1 MIYCVFSLRHRFV
14 PESFRWYVGHD
25 RLEDSTKVIERISR
39 VNRTPIPDLSV
50 FKQKTDNSDSDFA
63 SGSELEGTSSDKKYT
78 FLDLVK
84 QPNLLKLT
92 LLFSFIWFVFLPSFL
107 YFQMFQKLHQV
118 ESEINVRQRVPI
130 FVFPKT
136 KAVLL
141 MNI

>member
-39 VNRTPIPDLSV
+39 VNRKPIPDLSV

-107 YFQMFQKLHQV
+107 YFQMF
-118 ESEINVRQRVPI
+118 
-130 FVFPKT
+130 
-136 KAVLL
+136 
-141 MNI
+141 